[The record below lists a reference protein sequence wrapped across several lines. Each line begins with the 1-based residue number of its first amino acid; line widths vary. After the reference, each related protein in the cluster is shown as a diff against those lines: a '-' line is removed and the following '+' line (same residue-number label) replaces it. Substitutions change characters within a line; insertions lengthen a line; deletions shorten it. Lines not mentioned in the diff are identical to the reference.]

1 MSFISKVAKTIRLR
15 ELLEGSTAWL
25 WLPEHESDFKKI
37 KMLLS
42 SSLLVKPFD
51 PCLQTELLTDV
62 SRNFGIGFMLLQRG
76 ENNQLRNVRCGSRSL
91 TAAQKNYAVIDLEC
105 LAIVWAIQKC
115 RFYLH
120 GMPNFKVIT
129 DHRPLLGIFDKPLHE
144 LPNQRLMKFRELLTD
159 YSFELLWQ
167 PGKQHLIADALSRS
181 PVFPPECDST
191 ERVFSNL
198 CLKVA

>member
-91 TAAQKNYAVIDLEC
+91 TAAQKNYAVWN
-105 LAIVWAIQKC
+105 VW
-115 RFYLH
+115 
-120 GMPNFKVIT
+120 NV
-129 DHRPLLGIFDKPLHE
+129 
-144 LPNQRLMKFRELLTD
+144 
-159 YSFELLWQ
+159 WQ
-167 PGKQHLIADALSRS
+167 
-181 PVFPPECDST
+181 
-191 ERVFSNL
+191 
-198 CLKVA
+198 